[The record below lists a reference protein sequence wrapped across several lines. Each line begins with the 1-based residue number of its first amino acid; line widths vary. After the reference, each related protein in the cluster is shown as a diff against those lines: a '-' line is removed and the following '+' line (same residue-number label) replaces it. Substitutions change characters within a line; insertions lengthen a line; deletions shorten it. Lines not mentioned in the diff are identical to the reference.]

1 MVYSCQLQFKL
12 FTCLYVTFSISL
24 FDIYRTLFTALAKNS
39 DNIRGT
45 GGGAGTQ
52 LTPAETNALDSYDER
67 DSNVITGVDNGYE
80 TAILVV
86 SLSFQNLN

>member
-1 MVYSCQLQFKL
+1 M
-12 FTCLYVTFSISL
+12 
-24 FDIYRTLFTALAKNS
+24 AKNS

-86 SLSFQNLN
+86 SFFQTLTECRYISFAFRFH